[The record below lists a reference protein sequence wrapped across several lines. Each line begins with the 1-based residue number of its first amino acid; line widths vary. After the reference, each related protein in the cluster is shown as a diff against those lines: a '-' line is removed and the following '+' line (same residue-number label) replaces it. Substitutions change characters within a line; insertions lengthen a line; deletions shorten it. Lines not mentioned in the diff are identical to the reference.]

1 MSILDKLLGKR
12 GIKDTTVLDE
22 AEQKTYDNW
31 RKILSEGEIT
41 VERIKDFCK
50 QQLSIIENKFKEL
63 DNSPD
68 KNQRLII
75 SHNIYKALLDCIEK
89 PKMERGNLEEY
100 LQKLLE

>member
-1 MSILDKLLGKR
+1 MFILDKIFKKR
-12 GIKDTTVLDE
+12 GIEDSTQLDE

-31 RKILSEGEIT
+31 RKILSEGDIT
-41 VERIKDFCK
+41 VEKIKEFCA

-63 DNSPD
+63 DNSPE

-89 PKMERGNLEEY
+89 PKKDKEHLEKY
-100 LQKLLE
+100 LQELLT